1 MSYKV
6 HYCCWNGPTE
16 QPVLHPL
23 SSHPKPDKAIVHV
36 DWVCHMFPE
45 ETLEQLLFISQP
57 WAHISTHPPIPVIES
72 FRGKWY
78 TYTLTHKN
86 TVLKTKFRSFSVFQN
101 DSNLYLCVTVPSTR
115 VPPSQGNLP
124 RSPGRADALCYG
136 LCPGTALGCPP
147 PSIHTSAP
155 CVDCRRELPKERIS
169 FTLHSRCPAGVWHI
183 IHTRWTS

>member
-1 MSYKV
+1 MAQPNSQYFILCLPIQSRTRPLSMWTGFATCSLKKHWSSYCLYLS
-6 HYCCWNGPTE
+6 HGPTFL
-16 QPVLHPL
+16 P
-23 SSHPKPDKAIVHV
+23 
-36 DWVCHMFPE
+36 
-45 ETLEQLLFISQP
+45 T
-57 WAHISTHPPIPVIES
+57 PPIPVVES

-101 DSNLYLCVTVPSTR
+101 DSNLYLCVTVPYTC
-115 VPPSQGNLP
+115 VPRSQGNLP